1 MTAEEKHIMFQIF
14 PFYGLMKIISVMIMP
29 FHVIY
34 IIWCNKIHKCLNSE
48 FKNVVCLW
56 TNPCSIRLFISFYL

>member
-48 FKNVVCLW
+48 FKNVVCL
-56 TNPCSIRLFISFYL
+56 